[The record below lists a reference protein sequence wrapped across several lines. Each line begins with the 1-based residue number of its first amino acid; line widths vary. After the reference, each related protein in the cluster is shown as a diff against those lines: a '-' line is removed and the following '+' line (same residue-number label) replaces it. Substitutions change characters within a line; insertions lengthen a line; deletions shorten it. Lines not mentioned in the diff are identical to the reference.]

1 MNVTPTALP
10 EVLVIQ
16 PKKFGDPRGFFVETW
31 QQQRYAAAG
40 MPVNMVQDNL
50 SSSTRGVLRGLHYQF
65 PQPQAKLVYVI
76 AGEILDIAVDVR
88 KGSPTFGRSVAVKLS
103 SETMQQIFIPEGFAH
118 GFCVTSPTAVVAYK
132 CSSPYAPQY
141 DRGVRWNDDRL
152 GIDWPISEPS
162 LSEKDAKLPRLAE
175 IAEEFLPPYAA

>member
-162 LSEKDAKLPRLAE
+162 LSEKDSQLPRLAE
-175 IAEEFLPPYAA
+175 IAEEYLPPYAA